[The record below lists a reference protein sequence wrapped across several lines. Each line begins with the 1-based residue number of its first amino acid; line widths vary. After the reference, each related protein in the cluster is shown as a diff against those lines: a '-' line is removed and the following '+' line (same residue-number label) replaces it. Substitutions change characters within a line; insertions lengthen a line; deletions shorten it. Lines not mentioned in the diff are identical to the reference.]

1 MQLLPGFII
10 ACVVLIY
17 AALTVDSQRKCNKG
31 QLPSSAEQS
40 MLKYINV
47 TMLIMAS
54 LAVLYFGWH
63 LFAPDAHK
71 KAVSTYF

>member
-1 MQLLPGFII
+1 MHPLPGLLV
-10 ACVVLIY
+10 ASVVLIY

-31 QLPSSAEQS
+31 QQPSSTEQS
-40 MLKYINV
+40 MLKYVNV
-47 TMLIMAS
+47 TMLILAS